1 MKNKNRLN
9 YNQFINIID
18 KEVFIK
24 YYSSHNVFDTADYYN
39 TIPQNIIKYCK
50 EINYKKDKIKETLE
64 NINKDTLKAYYNLH
78 TFQETL
84 KYFNLTPYRLTKIL
98 KIYNIKKYNT

>member
-9 YNQFINIID
+9 YNQFINVID
-18 KEVFIK
+18 KESFIK
-24 YYSSHNVFDTADYYN
+24 YYSSHNVFDTANYYN

-64 NINKDTLKAYYNLH
+64 KINKDVLKDYYNFY

-84 KYFNLTPYRLTKIL
+84 KFFNLNNYRLIKIL
-98 KIYNIKKYNT
+98 KFYNIKKYNI